1 MQIHLPFEMP
11 EIVARYKEKRFVV
24 LPQLLTTQQAQE
36 LLATTT
42 TIPSREVICRNP
54 HVSWLEQKFFS
65 GMPVFELFRSAIPLV
80 TDVLESETITKVT
93 SWSSVYS
100 LGKYINAHR
109 DRLGTIQFLICLEA
123 PPETNGG
130 SLNLRGIDEVETSI
144 CLQPGDG
151 LLFEARRLLHWT
163 TPLIATDA
171 IPNPRRTVIVGRY
184 FA

>member
-11 EIVARYKEKRFVV
+11 EIVARYKEERFVV
-24 LPQLLTTQQAQE
+24 LPQLLTTRHTQE

-42 TIPSREVICRNP
+42 TTPAREVICRDP
-54 HVSWLEQKFFS
+54 RVSWLEQKFFS
-65 GMPVFELFRSAIPLV
+65 GMPVFELFRSATLLI
-80 TDVLESETITKVT
+80 TDVLEGAAITQIT

-100 LGKYINAHR
+100 LGKYINPHT
-109 DRLGTIQFLICLEA
+109 DRSGSIQLLICLEA
-123 PPETNGG
+123 PPEANGG

-151 LLFEARRLLHWT
+151 ILFEARKLLHWT
-163 TPLIATDA
+163 TPLTATDA
-171 IPNPRRTVIVGRY
+171 IPDPRRTVIVGRY